1 MNTYLRR
8 RWHFAAFLGVFLLA
22 GMHISCSK
30 VNTSEEEPN
39 GRIFEIYTNYPGIK
53 PGGHKPPEFDIRLAQ
68 FIDGARK
75 EVYWAMYGFYRT
87 SIKDAVLRAVTRGLD
102 VQLAGDAGTYSYG
115 EIGYVQFEDLLRRYP
130 NAKLIAGNSQSIQH
144 NKFCVIDR
152 RYVMTGTGNITDS
165 EIDRNYNV
173 WTIIESKEMAEDF
186 IAEHQQMMQG
196 RFGHAKDPANAN
208 HVFNV
213 NGIKVEAYFSPAED
227 AMSRFLQAVGE
238 AQQSINF
245 AIFAFTHDQLGR
257 LFIQKHKQFT
267 ALNAADG
274 GSRKVRGIMDRSQL
288 THNQYVEVYRVA
300 TSCGHTYGFQAGA
313 GAANGG
319 TTNAFFPNGTNT
331 WNVPDASNTRCY
343 SPFDL
348 KIDGDENNNYIG
360 DWQAGGG
367 RLHAKTIVIDA
378 GTPNAKLLLGSFNWS
393 PNANNNNDEN
403 LIVIH
408 SPAIVERYLQFWQGI
423 YNDGVPMNKRYPTNN
438 EMSQG
443 IVTYQSRP
451 AGDYQKVVISE
462 VNFAGTTRKIN
473 GNYYAYDGNEF
484 IELYNPTNEALD
496 ISFWSL
502 YFPIID
508 NYTDPGIYTSGWP
521 DNESLAKRGLV
532 GLPGGTI
539 IPAKGFLVV
548 TQSDQ
553 RNDITADGYSFPA
566 SALYDPSNSATWSN
580 KISHYNPVNGLSNF
594 FTLFDRRTSSTGRA
608 NVSTLAFTDPF
619 TGKNYPPASGG
630 ILTFVYPMFDAG
642 GRCRPAWGADVD
654 RFSGSGYFN
663 PYHMHADSQTGYP
676 HLTSLWVELRD
687 NRGNLVDIVG
697 GNRTGAAVNGTGT
710 SVAPTASSGA
720 HDQLRYFKGGFHG
733 LIFKSGTTAAASAV
747 VTSIGSTTNLQTG
760 MLVFGS
766 GITNGTTLQSI
777 DSATQITLSANA
789 TSSSTKSLTFQTQLV
804 GSGTYG
810 TTTAVDTTDAT
821 RTDVASGIS
830 FFPQIARDNFPVV
843 RSATGTKA
851 GTTISALPAG
861 FATTYLTPGMAVSGT
876 GITAGTTIQSVDSG
890 TQITITQSATAGT
903 TTISFSAENYADLL
917 CNTAA
922 ANTPYMVSMERAP
935 TFGDGTAT
943 ASWVHAT
950 KDMTTSG
957 GNGGKGVYIKTEY
970 RDRTI
975 ATPGEINSRWTA
987 LP

>member
-1 MNTYLRR
+1 MNNLWQNPSRFMFFLASFGVA
-8 RWHFAAFLGVFLLA
+8 FAQ
-22 GMHISCSK
+22 ISCSK
-30 VNTSEEEPN
+30 IKTSEDDGN
-39 GRIFEIYTNYPGIK
+39 GRVFEIFTNYPGIK
-53 PGGHKPPEFDIRLAQ
+53 PSGHRPPEFDIRLAE

-75 EVYWAMYGFYRT
+75 EVYWAMYGFYRA
-87 SIKDAVLRAVTRGLD
+87 SIKDSVLRAVKRGLD

-115 EIGYVQFEDLLRRYP
+115 EIGYIEFEDLLRRYP
-130 NAKLIAGNSQSIQH
+130 NAKLISGNSQSIQH

-186 IAEHQQMMQG
+186 IAEHQQMMAG
-196 RFGHAKDPANAN
+196 RFGHAKTPANAN

-267 ALNAADG
+267 YQNSIDG
-274 GSRKVRGIMDRSQL
+274 GSRRVRGIMDRSQL
-288 THNQYVEVYRVA
+288 THNQYVEVYRIG

-313 GAANGG
+313 GSANGG
-319 TTNAFFPNGTNT
+319 TANPFFPNGTNT
-331 WNVPDASNTRCY
+331 WNTPDASNTRCY
-343 SPFDL
+343 SPFDMR
-348 KIDGDENNNYIG
+348 IDGDENNNYIG

-408 SPAIVERYLQFWQGI
+408 SPAIVDRYLQFWQSI
-423 YNDGVPMNKRYPTNN
+423 YNDGVAMNKRYPTNA
-438 EMSQG
+438 EMNQG
-443 IVTYQSRP
+443 IVTYQTRP
-451 AGDYQKVVISE
+451 AGDYQKIVISE
-462 VNFAGTTRKIN
+462 VNYAGTTRKIN

-502 YFPIID
+502 YFPVID

-521 DNESLAKRGLV
+521 DNESIAKRGLI

-580 KISHYNPVNGLSNF
+580 KISHYNPVNGLSDF

-608 NVSTLAFTDPF
+608 NVSTLSHTDPY
-619 TGKNYPPASGG
+619 TGKLYPAAAGG

-642 GRCRPAWGADVD
+642 GRCRPAWGEAVD

-663 PYHMHADSQTGYP
+663 PYHMHATEQTGYP

-697 GNRTGAAVNGTGT
+697 GNRTGAAVSATGT
-710 SVAPTASSGA
+710 SVAPTLSASPVATA
-720 HDQLRYFKGGFHG
+720 HNETRYFKGGFH
-733 LIFKSGTTAAASAV
+733 STGTA
-747 VTSIGSTTNLQTG
+747 
-760 MLVFGS
+760 
-766 GITNGTTLQSI
+766 
-777 DSATQITLSANA
+777 
-789 TSSSTKSLTFQTQLV
+789 LV
-804 GSGTYG
+804 GTGTYG
-810 TTTAVDTTDAT
+810 TTGAVDTTDTT
-821 RTDVASGIS
+821 RTSVNGSATPFPNIS
-830 FFPQIARDNFPVV
+830 NTDFPV
-843 RSATGTKA
+843 RGAS
-851 GTTISALPAG
+851 
-861 FATTYLTPGMAVSGT
+861 
-876 GITAGTTIQSVDSG
+876 
-890 TQITITQSATAGT
+890 
-903 TTISFSAENYADLL
+903 SAENYADLL
-917 CNTAA
+917 CNTTA
-922 ANTPYMVSMERAP
+922 ANTPYMVSMERIS
-935 TFGDGTAT
+935 TFGDGTAS
-943 ASWVHAT
+943 ASWTHAT
-950 KDMTTSG
+950 KDMTASG
-957 GNGGKGVYIKTEY
+957 GNGGRGIYIKSEY